1 MKDRKAYFR
10 EYSKAHRAQRREYQR
25 RWRAANREYWNAYQ
39 RNWSAKQRGETSQPI
54 ALRGKTLR
62 DRFIEYRKTV
72 LQ

>member
-25 RWRAANREYWNAYQ
+25 RWRAANREHWNAYQ
-39 RNWSAKQRGETSQPI
+39 RNWSAKQQGEKPQPI

-62 DRFIEYRKTV
+62 DRFIEYRKA
-72 LQ
+72 LSA